1 MSLPCYDVRHM
12 ALIIHRRPGE
22 GVTLNTQDG
31 DVVVTVLERTNRH
44 GFVQHT
50 LAIDAPKSVKIV
62 RDNAKDRGAKHA
74 RN

>member
-1 MSLPCYDVRHM
+1 M
-12 ALIIHRRPGE
+12 
-22 GVTLNTQDG
+22 
-31 DVVVTVLERTNRH
+31 VTVLERTNRH

-62 RDNAKDRGAKHA
+62 RDNAKDRGAKHD